1 MKIKV
6 FHMSGAG
13 NKFSVINAVDYY
25 FSINQLAKLAP
36 ILCTKSMDNPYYS
49 EGLIS
54 VETGVK
60 GLDFS
65 AEFLNPDGSHG
76 AMCGNGG
83 RCAVYFASNQKIF
96 NYQNKFIDFSM
107 AGNTYKAS
115 INQDNTI
122 SLNFPPPILIIDPKE
137 LKLKIDILNVGYVNV
152 GSDHAVIDF
161 KDLNKDYN
169 LDSFNIM
176 NFSPEIRFHS
186 DFQPLGVNVNVY
198 EVINNI
204 VFLRTFERG
213 VEAETGA
220 CGTGA
225 ISTALIASKKYNLD
239 FPVRLIP
246 TSKEEIQVDII
257 GSKNN
262 IAGLVL
268 TGPAIILDSYD
279 IDISEDLIN

>member
-1 MKIKV
+1 
-6 FHMSGAG
+6 
-13 NKFSVINAVDYY
+13 
-25 FSINQLAKLAP
+25 
-36 ILCTKSMDNPYYS
+36 
-49 EGLIS
+49 
-54 VETGVK
+54 
-60 GLDFS
+60 
-65 AEFLNPDGSHG
+65 
-76 AMCGNGG
+76 
-83 RCAVYFASNQKIF
+83 
-96 NYQNKFIDFSM
+96 M

>member
-13 NKFSVINAVDYY
+13 NKFSVINAVDYNL
-25 FSINQLAKLAP
+25 SIIQLAKLAP
-36 ILCTKSMDNPYYS
+36 ILCTKSMNNPYYS

-54 VETGVK
+54 VDAAVK
-60 GLDFS
+60 GLDFR

-96 NYQNKFIDFSM
+96 KYQNKLIDFSM
-107 AGNTYKAS
+107 AGNKYKAR

-122 SLNFPPPILIIDPKE
+122 SLNFPPPIRIIDPKE
-137 LKLKIDILNVGYVNV
+137 LRLKKHILNVGYVNV

-161 KDLNKDYN
+161 DLLNGVG
-169 LDSFNIM
+169 SFNEFDLVG
-176 NFSPEIRFHS
+176 FSSEIRFHN

-198 EVINNI
+198 NVIGSK

-225 ISTALIASKKYNLD
+225 ISTALIASKKYNLN
-239 FPVRLIP
+239 FPIKVIP

-257 GSKNN
+257 GTKNN
-262 IAGLVL
+262 IVGLVL
-268 TGPAIILDSYD
+268 TGPAVILDSYYV
-279 IDISEDLIN
+279 DISEDLIN